1 MVLRT
6 VRSTPL
12 LPFSSI
18 PVSVVSKKNSI
29 KNYLSKNIAHLEGIC
44 CRAISCYGINLKT
57 WRDIAGRGV
66 DEHI

>member
-18 PVSVVSKKNSI
+18 PESVIVKKKNAI
-29 KNYLSKNIAHLEGIC
+29 KYYLPKNIADLEGIC
-44 CRAISCYGINLKT
+44 CHAISCYGIK
-57 WRDIAGRGV
+57 
-66 DEHI
+66 